1 MSKMYSATKG
11 ECVPAFVLFTL
22 MPRDSEIV
30 GLIGALL
37 QQPSF
42 AERKQ
47 ILCHS
52 DTDRVKMCK
61 MASTTEAIFKAGKR
75 PQDP

>member
-1 MSKMYSATKG
+1 MSKTYSATKG

-42 AERKQ
+42 AVR
-47 ILCHS
+47 
-52 DTDRVKMCK
+52 
-61 MASTTEAIFKAGKR
+61 TENGSKSYAIVT
-75 PQDP
+75 PIE